1 LSDRLSLSSV
11 FQHAIYLASLVV
23 IAVAKRK
30 MRVSIMTV
38 CRRWLS
44 RYISCETGLVKLT
57 LCDSVHPAQW
67 RNEELGRPWTNIQV
81 EPSLPFPY
89 PLSPSATSLPL
100 PSFSLP
106 IPCYPFTSFPSLP
119 SSPFLFPTLFSLSLP
134 LITTKGLGERY
145 IPQKVRA
152 EPGRQTHCCAIYSPN
167 SANLLKVLPT
177 CTRRPVGNVAIKHY
191 SF

>member
-1 LSDRLSLSSV
+1 MSDRLSLSSV

-67 RNEELGRPWTNIQV
+67 RNEELGAPGLISKS
-81 EPSLPFPY
+81 SLPSRFPILSPLPL
-89 PLSPSATSLPL
+89 PLSPYHPSPFPSLVT
-100 PSFSLP
+100 PSR
-106 IPCYPFTSFPSLP
+106 PSLP
-119 SSPFLFPTLFSLSLP
+119 SLPPLFYTQPFFSPSLP
-134 LITTKGLGERY
+134 LITTRGLGERY

-167 SANLLKVLPT
+167 SANLLKVLSS
-177 CTRRPVGNVAIKHY
+177 CTRRPVGSVAIKHS